1 MLPQIESL
9 SQFYTSNKELIEK
22 QINSCVELGRNGSR
36 EDLFYDL
43 AYCLCTPQNDARHV
57 VKAINT
63 LKEKQ
68 VLSADDEELLAFY
81 LRKEKVRFHN
91 NKASYILSAK
101 KRFIGENCER
111 DIREYVNYLL
121 SLSQI
126 EARNELW
133 VRNIKGLG
141 MKESSHFLRNIGHGS
156 DLALLDLHVLS
167 LLYGHNVIT
176 NIPRSLTSSKYLE
189 IEEKMRNWSK
199 QIGIPMGDL
208 DFVIWGMATGWVY
221 K

>member
-1 MLPQIESL
+1 MSTQIEDL
-9 SQFYTSNKELIEK
+9 LEFYSSKKDLIEK
-22 QINSCVELGRNGSR
+22 QIHSCVELGRNGSA

-43 AYCLCTPQNDARHV
+43 AYCLCTPQNDANYV
-57 VKAINT
+57 VRAIET
-63 LKEKQ
+63 IKEKGI
-68 VLSADDEELLAFY
+68 LSTNDEELLAFY
-81 LRKEKVRFHN
+81 LHKEGVRFHN
-91 NKASYILSAK
+91 NKAGYILGAK
-101 KRFIGENCER
+101 KRFLGKGCER

-126 EARNELW
+126 DARNELW

-156 DLALLDLHVLS
+156 DLALLDSHVLA
-167 LLYGHNVIT
+167 LLCDYNVIT
-176 NIPRSLTSSKYLE
+176 GMPRSLTSSKYLE